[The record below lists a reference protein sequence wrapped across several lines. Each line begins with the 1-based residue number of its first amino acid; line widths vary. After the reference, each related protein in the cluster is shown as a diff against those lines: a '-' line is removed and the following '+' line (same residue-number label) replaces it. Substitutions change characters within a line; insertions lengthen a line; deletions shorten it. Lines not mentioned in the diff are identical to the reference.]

1 MTGLHDMQVTVETT
15 QGLERRMHVE
25 IPEERIKGEVDKRL
39 GDLARSARIPGFR
52 PGKAP
57 VRVIA
62 RRFGRR
68 VRGEVVGDI
77 LQESLVDALNQE
89 QLRPAAAPQIAPVET
104 DSGVGLSYT
113 ATFDVLPEISLPE
126 FESIE
131 IVRPAA
137 SVEDEDVDRML
148 ETMRGQR
155 RIWKTVERAAL
166 ANDRVVVDF
175 EGIVDGQSLDDAA
188 ATEMPVQLDARRMVD
203 GFEEGLVGAVAGE
216 DRTLNLVFP
225 ESYPEH
231 LAGKPVTFCVNV
243 RRVEESELPEIDET
257 FAQSFG
263 VAEGGIEV
271 LRSEVRAN
279 MERELADGMRAALK
293 QRVMDALLA
302 SNEIDLPQS
311 MVRDEVARVMA
322 RRREEMARS
331 GIDPERI
338 ELEPDTFEEPVRR
351 RISLDLLIAEI
362 IKEHRI
368 ELDHGNVRARVETIA
383 STYQDPARVLDWYY
397 ADRERLAGIESLVFE
412 DQVVEWVLE
421 RARVTDEQASFD
433 QILNPVQTAAP
444 AA

>member
-1 MTGLHDMQVTVETT
+1 MQVTVETT
-15 QGLERRMHVE
+15 QGLERRMRVE
-25 IPEERIKGEVDKRL
+25 IPEERIRGEVDKRL
-39 GDLARSARIPGFR
+39 GDLARNARIPGFR

-62 RRFGRR
+62 RRFGRQ

-77 LQESLVDALNQE
+77 MQESLVDALNQE
-89 QLRPAAAPQIAPVET
+89 QLRPAAAPRIAPVEM
-104 DSGVGLSYT
+104 DSGAGLSYT
-113 ATFDVLPEISLPE
+113 ATFDVLPEITLPE

-155 RIWKTVERAAL
+155 RTWKTVERAAL
-166 ANDRVVVDF
+166 ASDRVVVDF
-175 EGIVDGQSLDDAA
+175 EGIVDGETLDDAA
-188 ATEMPVQLDARRMVD
+188 ATEMPVLLDAGRMVD

-231 LAGKPVTFCVNV
+231 LAGKPVTFNVNV

-263 VAEGGIEV
+263 VADGGIDV

-279 MERELADGMRAALK
+279 MERELADGMRAVLK

-331 GIDPERI
+331 GVDPERV
-338 ELEPDTFEEPVRR
+338 ELEPDAFEEPVRR

-412 DQVVEWVLE
+412 DQVVGWVLE
-421 RARVTDEQASFD
+421 RARVTVEQASFD